1 MTDTEALSGLCPRPP
16 RRGESEFVQD
26 VDARLGSYLKQGE
39 QALMAA
45 KSEALR
51 PFDLTVAQFAV
62 LMALYYVPGQSSAQ
76 LARAAAVTPQ
86 TMATVLGKLEA
97 KKLLV
102 RTVSRV
108 HSKVLVTE
116 LTPSGE
122 ALLLR
127 ADEQARVIEQRLA
140 DAFTEVEHAQVRE
153 LLTRATM
160 VLRGEENRAEQP
172 Q

>member
-1 MTDTEALSGLCPRPP
+1 MTDTVTSGGPCPRPP
-16 RRGESEFVQD
+16 RRGEAEFAQD
-26 VDARLGSYLKQGE
+26 LDARLGSYLKQGE

-62 LMALYYVPGQSSAQ
+62 LMALHYVPGQSSAQ
-76 LARAAAVTPQ
+76 LARAAVVTPQ
-86 TMATVLGKLEA
+86 TMATVLGKLES
-97 KKLLV
+97 KKLIA

-108 HSKVLVTE
+108 HSKVLLTE

-127 ADEQARVIEQRLA
+127 ADKQARMIEQRLA
-140 DAFTEVEHAQVRE
+140 DAFTDVEHAQIRE
-153 LLTRATM
+153 LLKRAIA
-160 VLRGEENRAEQP
+160 VLRDETNHSELP

>member
-1 MTDTEALSGLCPRPP
+1 MTDTKVLGGPCPRPP
-16 RRGESEFVQD
+16 RRGEAEFAQD
-26 VDARLGSYLKQGE
+26 LDARLGSYLKQGE
-39 QALMAA
+39 QALIAA

-51 PFDLTVAQFAV
+51 PFDLTVAQFAA
-62 LMALYYVPGQSSAQ
+62 LMALYYIPGQSSAQ

-86 TMATVLGKLEA
+86 TMATVLAKLEG
-97 KKLLV
+97 KKLIV
-102 RTVSRV
+102 RTVSQI

-127 ADEQARVIEQRLA
+127 ADERARAIEQRLA
-140 DAFTEVEHAQVRE
+140 DAFTEVEHVQIRA
-153 LLTRATM
+153 LLGRATL
-160 VLRGEENRAEQP
+160 VLRGEEHHAASP